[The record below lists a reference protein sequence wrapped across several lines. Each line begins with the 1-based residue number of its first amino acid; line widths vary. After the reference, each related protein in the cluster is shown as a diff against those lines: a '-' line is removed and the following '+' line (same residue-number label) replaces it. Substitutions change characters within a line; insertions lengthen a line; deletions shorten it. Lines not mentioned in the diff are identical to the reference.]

1 MGSVKKYLKI
11 FLWLLFFITF
21 SVEFVK
27 IVFELSPT
35 IGHQKLGMANAFFW
49 SSLFL
54 LEIIMAGM
62 ALYFLIKYP
71 ARRKRLVSLALFH
84 FSFILLIPVVLNNWS
99 WTCVLYPWP
108 HSLQAF
114 DPATPGV
121 AFFISMLVGFVAVP
135 FLTYR
140 WGAAGFCGY
149 VCPHGA
155 FFSETY
161 GRVFPSRPNPLQ
173 WAAKLIP
180 PLLFYLMTCAL
191 LIIAIAPV
199 LVVPLRS
206 VQKLVYFFTAEYFYF
221 VIGIPLLGGRSYCRL
236 ICPMGY
242 WVRLMVRFKRR
253 LKAGMLNPRQV

>member
-1 MGSVKKYLKI
+1 MSHAKNYLKF

-21 SVEFVK
+21 SIEFVK
-27 IVFELSPT
+27 IVFELSPA
-35 IGHQKLGMANAFFW
+35 IGHQKLGWTNAFFW

-54 LEIIMAGM
+54 IEIIMAGM
-62 ALYFLIKYP
+62 ALYYLIKYP
-71 ARRKRLVSLALFH
+71 ARRFRLITLSLCH
-84 FSFILLIPVVLNNWS
+84 FLVILLIPVALNNWS

-114 DPATPGV
+114 DPATPAA
-121 AFFISMLVGFVAVP
+121 AFYISLVVGFVVVP

-161 GRVFPSRPNPLQ
+161 GRVFPSRPASLK
-173 WAAKLIP
+173 WAAKIIP
-180 PLLFYLMTCAL
+180 PLLFFLMTVAL
-191 LIIAIAPV
+191 LVITIAPS
-199 LVVPLRS
+199 LVVPIRS
-206 VQKLVYFFTAEYFYF
+206 VQKFVYFFTAEFFYF

-242 WVRLMVRFKRR
+242 GVRLMIRFKRKWTIGTSR
-253 LKAGMLNPRQV
+253 YTE